1 MVSAMIPDN
10 SVKAT
15 HLPDYR
21 VKTNFVFSELSK
33 VKFDLPLD
41 QYWGF
46 FFMPCGLKK
55 SALKTETFLLFGKNV
70 KKLIITG
77 IDIINS
83 IIIQ

>member
-33 VKFDLPLD
+33 VKVDLPLD

-46 FFMPCGLKK
+46 FFMPCGP
-55 SALKTETFLLFGKNV
+55 